1 MRLFLYFHGFMLI
14 SSLQIPG
21 MQDEKARMK
30 KPNFFIVGAP
40 KCGTTALSEYLRGHP
55 NVFFSQ
61 PKDTG
66 FFATDFPGGRVIT
79 RFEDYMA
86 LFNEV
91 QPNHLRVGEGSVWYL
106 YSREAVRNIYEYNP
120 EAKLLVMLRNPVD
133 LVHSLHSQLLLSID
147 EDEKD
152 FERAWNLQELRKSG
166 KRIPKKCRTPAML
179 QYRDVGK
186 LGVQMERLLEVF
198 PKEQVK
204 VILFENFVSDTK
216 AVYEDVLSFLGLNS
230 DGRKLFP
237 RVNETSKYRS
247 QLVGHFTQT
256 PPDSIIHVWKYIK
269 DTFGINDFG
278 HRVMNRL
285 RQANTVIRPRTALNG
300 RLRLMLIHE
309 FEEDIYSLESIIG
322 RNLSHWVNK

>member
-1 MRLFLYFHGFMLI
+1 
-14 SSLQIPG
+14 
-21 MQDEKARMK
+21 MK

>member
-1 MRLFLYFHGFMLI
+1 
-14 SSLQIPG
+14 
-21 MQDEKARMK
+21 MK

-61 PKDTG
+61 PKEPH
-66 FFATDFPGGRVIT
+66 FFATDFPNKRIIAT
-79 RFEDYMA
+79 FEEYID
-86 LFNEV
+86 LFHEV

-120 EAKLLVMLRNPVD
+120 EAKLIVMLRNPVD

-147 EDEKD
+147 EDEKN

-166 KRIPKKCRTPAML
+166 KRIPKKCRTPAFL

-186 LGVQMERLLEVF
+186 LGAQMERLLEVF

-204 VILFENFVSDTK
+204 VILFEDFVANTK

-237 RVNETSKYRS
+237 RINESRKYRS
-247 QLVGHFTQT
+247 QLIGQFTQT
-256 PPDSIIHVWKYIK
+256 PPDSIVYVWKCIK
-269 DTFGINDFG
+269 SIFGIRDFG
-278 HRVMNRL
+278 HLVMNRL
-285 RQANTVIRPRTALNG
+285 RQANTYIKPRMALNA
-300 RLRLMLIHE
+300 RLRLTLIHE
-309 FEEDIYSLESIIG
+309 FREDIHSLEAIVG
-322 RNLSHWVNK
+322 RNLSHWTNE

>member
-1 MRLFLYFHGFMLI
+1 
-14 SSLQIPG
+14 
-21 MQDEKARMK
+21 MK

-133 LVHSLHSQLLLSID
+133 LVRSLHSQLLLSID

-186 LGVQMERLLEVF
+186 LGAQMERLLEVF

>member
-1 MRLFLYFHGFMLI
+1 
-14 SSLQIPG
+14 
-21 MQDEKARMK
+21 MK
-30 KPNFFIVGAP
+30 KPNLFIVGAP

-55 NVFFSQ
+55 NIFFYQ
-61 PKDTG
+61 PKETG
-66 FFATDFPGGRVIT
+66 FFATDFPGSRVIT

-120 EAKLLVMLRNPVD
+120 NAKLIVMLRNPVD
-133 LVHSLHSQLLLSID
+133 LVHSLHSQLLLSIG
-147 EDEKD
+147 EDERD

-166 KRIPKKCRTPAML
+166 GKIPKKCHTPILL

-186 LGVQMERLLEVF
+186 LGAQMERLLEVF

-204 VILFENFVSDTK
+204 VILFEDFVANTK

-237 RVNETSKYRS
+237 RINESRKYRS
-247 QLVGHFTQT
+247 QLIGQFTQT

-322 RNLSHWVNK
+322 RNLSHWANK

>member
-1 MRLFLYFHGFMLI
+1 MLI